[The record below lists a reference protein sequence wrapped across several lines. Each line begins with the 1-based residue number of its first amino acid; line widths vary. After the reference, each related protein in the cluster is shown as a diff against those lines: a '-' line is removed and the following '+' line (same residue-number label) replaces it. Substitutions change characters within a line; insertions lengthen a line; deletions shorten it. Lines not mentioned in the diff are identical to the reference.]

1 MKSVR
6 FSVCTFM
13 FLEGIVGAYT
23 KYWKSNLGTAGA
35 QCFRVRVD
43 NGELFVFQHQVVLTN
58 TNLTR
63 VISLLYQL
71 W

>member
-1 MKSVR
+1 M
-6 FSVCTFM
+6 
-13 FLEGIVGAYT
+13 GAYT

-35 QCFRVRVD
+35 QCFRVRVV

-58 TNLTR
+58 TKLTR